1 MRDGGFF
8 FTLAV
13 TVALWTAAGCRTS
26 SPTPTSANIPET
38 MPALDTAEIARAS
51 ALALYSQGMINEYND
66 DFAGAL
72 SNFQQAVALDP
83 DNEELNLRVAIGL
96 LQQKRQ
102 DEALAVV
109 EAYARNHPDAEKAQL
124 FLTLVYRATE
134 QYDKV
139 ERIYRQM
146 IKQSP
151 SKPDVYLELAA
162 LYIKQGND
170 AAAIKLLEQAV
181 DKVNNPLD
189 LLRVLGGIYMKQSA
203 DSTQEKKTRKSR
215 DAAIRT
221 FEQAL
226 AVETNDVSILFQLGI
241 LYIQNQQVG
250 KALDDYARI
259 EQLNPDNLQIRQR
272 LAMSFADA
280 GSKDK
285 AIALLQDM
293 SKKEPNNPRIYYY
306 LGELYSEKGD
316 TTNALLHFSLA
327 ATNAP
332 ADPAPFI
339 KKAIL
344 QVEYSPEAAKQSLS
358 EGLETLPGDPRLTEM
373 LGYVFF
379 SEKKYDK
386 AIEHFAQALENVE
399 KKNPGSINPTL
410 YYNYAIARQMAGQLQ
425 EAAALLN
432 KAMEK
437 NPAYLDAYLQ
447 YAFRQQDDAG
457 MRQSIAVLEAV
468 GHTRQDEPS
477 VYVYLGILNSYLKTF
492 KAAIAAFEKA
502 ESLVE
507 DSPQKDEILDASFY
521 FWYAAAC
528 EREGRF
534 EKAEKL
540 FTRCL
545 ELDPQHAEA
554 YNYLAYMWA
563 EKGVKLDQA
572 FKYVNKALKLNPKS
586 AAFLDTLGWIYYMN
600 TQYKEALEQIN
611 HAAEIIPDDPTI
623 IDHLG
628 DVLYKLGDE
637 KQALP
642 HWERSF
648 VLDPDN
654 AKVAEKLSQHGAD
667 LETLRKQADE
677 LKRKE
682 PEGRKNPPP
691 AGMDNSGLQIITLPL
706 SRTNEPLPDLEP
718 GEQPAY

>member
-1 MRDGGFF
+1 MRDGRFL

-13 TVALWTAAGCRTS
+13 TVALWTASGCRTS
-26 SPTPTSANIPET
+26 TPPPSSVDIPET
-38 MPALDTAEIARAS
+38 MPALSPEEIARSS
-51 ALALYSQGMINEYND
+51 ALALYSQGLIDEYND

-96 LQQKRQ
+96 LQQKKL
-102 DEALAVV
+102 DEALALV
-109 EAYARNHPDAEKAQL
+109 ESFAANHPDAEKAQL
-124 FLTLVYRATE
+124 FLTLVYRASE

-146 IKQSP
+146 IKKSP
-151 SKPDVYLELAA
+151 SKPDIYLELAS

-170 AAAIKLLEQAV
+170 AAAVKLLEQAISKV
-181 DKVNNPLD
+181 DNPLD
-189 LLRVLGGIYMKQSA
+189 MLRVLGGIYVKQST
-203 DSTQEKKTRKSR
+203 DVTKGKEPQRSR

-221 FEQAL
+221 FERVL
-226 AVETNDVSILFQLGI
+226 KSETNDVSTLFQLGI
-241 LYIQNQQVG
+241 LHIQSQQIEE
-250 KALDDYARI
+250 ALDCYGRI
-259 EQLNPDNLQIRQR
+259 EKLNPDNLQVRQR

-285 AIALLQDM
+285 AIVLLQDM
-293 SKKEPNNPRIYYY
+293 IQKEPNNPRIYYY

-316 TTNALLHFSLA
+316 TTNALLNFSLA

-332 ADPAPFI
+332 SDPAPFI

-344 QVEYSPEAAKQSLS
+344 QVEDSPEAAKQSLA
-358 EGLETLPGDPRLTEM
+358 EGLERLPGDPRLTEM

-379 SEKKYDK
+379 SQKKYDK
-386 AIEHFAQALENVE
+386 AIEHFAQALEDVE
-399 KKNPGSINPTL
+399 NKNPGSINPTL
-410 YYNYAIARQMAGQLQ
+410 YYNYAIARQMAGQIP
-425 EAAALLN
+425 EAATLLS

-447 YAFRQQDDAG
+447 YAVRQQDNASIQ
-457 MRQSIAVLEAV
+457 QSIAVLEAV
-468 GHTRQDEPS
+468 GQTRQDEPS

-502 ESLVE
+502 ERLVD
-507 DSPQKDEILDASFY
+507 DSPQKSEILDASFY

-528 EREGRF
+528 ERNGEF
-534 EKAEKL
+534 ERAEKL
-540 FTRCL
+540 FTKCL
-545 ELDPQHAEA
+545 ELDPDHAEA
-554 YNYLAYMWA
+554 CNYLAYMWA
-563 EKGVKLDQA
+563 EKGVKLNQA
-572 FKYVNKALKLNPKS
+572 FKYVSKALTLNPKS
-586 AAFLDTLGWIYYMN
+586 GAFLDTLGWIYYMN
-600 TQYKEALEQIN
+600 EQYKEALEQIS

-623 IDHLG
+623 TDHLG

-648 VLDPDN
+648 VLDPGN
-654 AKVAEKLSQHGAD
+654 AKVAEKLSRHGAD
-667 LETLRKQADE
+667 MEALRKQAEE

-682 PEGRKNPPP
+682 LNEKKTSSPTQME
-691 AGMDNSGLQIITLPL
+691 DSGLEVITLPF
-706 SRTNEPLPDLEP
+706 SETNEPVPDLEP
-718 GEQPAY
+718 GE